1 MGKIINCFYDGAE
14 SGFGDFLRG
23 SIHLYER
30 TKTHGLDFAIDIT
43 HHPISEF
50 IETDSVKSFKKSS
63 IKCLTKQIK
72 KEGFKNYADSYNQK
86 VFDELS
92 SIEANQTKH
101 IFSYFDYASRVKH
114 NHQISFI
121 NKSPKLS
128 KDCSRFFKKNLNFS
142 DELRDEVK
150 KELDNHELKNKK
162 FNIIHFRLGDEKAF
176 YKTKERFFTPEFQEC
191 FEICRKKSKTWKNP
205 IVILSDS
212 NELKTFIR
220 DNAER
225 EKIPLHVFHL
235 ESSHMQE
242 HPSGCE
248 ESNSRVNVSRNGL
261 FYTCFDMMLIS
272 LACRGLSYSVYDHG
286 SGFFCW
292 LCKIYNIPF
301 KMQKFNSNEK

>member
-1 MGKIINCFYDGAE
+1 MGNINIVNCFCDSSS

-23 SIHLYER
+23 SIHLYEICKFYKLGFNMD
-30 TKTHGLDFAIDIT
+30 TQNHKIDKFL
-43 HHPISEF
+43 S
-50 IETDSVKSFKKSS
+50 SKSNHNYKKSDIVFMGEKNKKS
-63 IKCLTKQIK
+63 NYFDTYK
-72 KEGFKNYADSYNQK
+72 KELHKLLINTKNNEIKYINSCY
-86 VFDELS
+86 
-92 SIEANQTKH
+92 
-101 IFSYFDYASRVKH
+101 
-114 NHQISFI
+114 SFI
-121 NKSPKLS
+121 CSLKSSEIINFLNKSPKLS
-128 KDCSRFFKKNLNFS
+128 DDCSGFFKENLNFS
-142 DELRDEVK
+142 DEVRDEVK

-176 YKTKERFFTPEFQEC
+176 YKTKERFFTPKLQEC